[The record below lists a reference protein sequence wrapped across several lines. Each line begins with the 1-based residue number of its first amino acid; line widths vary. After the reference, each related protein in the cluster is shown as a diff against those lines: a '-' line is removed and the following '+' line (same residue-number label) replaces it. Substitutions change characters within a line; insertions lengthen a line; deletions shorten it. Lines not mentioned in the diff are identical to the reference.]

1 MNNDEWVSR
10 VNEELLC
17 RRKRERCLKP
27 VFFLLLGTIC
37 GFMVVSAIEVKKLG
51 FEFFSILVAC
61 TALMAVIYTIVFR
74 DDLGIQDVLLAILCR
89 DSLLTDEDRKNINWD
104 VIIRKGNHSKSTRI
118 GWEIAIIFIIG
129 LTAGIVCTIKLI
141 N

>member
-1 MNNDEWVSR
+1 M
-10 VNEELLC
+10 
-17 RRKRERCLKP
+17 
-27 VFFLLLGTIC
+27 
-37 GFMVVSAIEVKKLG
+37 
-51 FEFFSILVAC
+51 FETSILFASRYDMWIHGGIGNRSEKIGFWNFSLLIAC

-74 DDLGIQDVLLAILCR
+74 DDLGMQDMLPAILCR

-118 GWEIAIIFIIG
+118 GWEIAILFIIG